1 MRESAHPGH
10 TRRNRQVLYGR
21 SVCAAAQT
29 QVPELEP
36 ELARW
41 LVEAGEPELAGWT
54 DVRLPLVEVL
64 ELWGGDLVFKIGGK
78 MYAVTVLEL
87 GPLLAWVRSWRLA
100 EWAGWAAS

>member
-1 MRESAHPGH
+1 MESTGPLWP
-10 TRRNRQVLYGR
+10 V
-21 SVCAAAQT
+21 SVRGTAQT
-29 QVPELEP
+29 QVPELEPEP

-54 DVRLPLVEVL
+54 DVRLPLVEVP
-64 ELWGGDLVFKIGGK
+64 
-78 MYAVTVLEL
+78 EL

>member
-36 ELARW
+36 EPELARW
-41 LVEAGEPELAGWT
+41 LVEAGEPELAGWP
-54 DVRLPLVEVL
+54 DVRLPLVE
-64 ELWGGDLVFKIGGK
+64 
-78 MYAVTVLEL
+78 VLEL